1 MESPLRFFAGITDP
15 RVERCKRHLLDEII
29 FIAIAAVICGAETWN
44 DMEDFGIMKYDWLK
58 TFLKLPGGI
67 PSHDTFNRLFSI
79 LDPEE
84 FEKRFLEWTSVVSQ
98 RTQGD
103 IVSIDGKAIRGSRG
117 KGKKSVVYMV
127 SAWAGSNKIVLG
139 QRKVDDKS
147 NEITAIPRLLEKLVL
162 RGCIVTLDAMGC
174 QREIAAA
181 IIEKEADYVLAL
193 KGNQGIL
200 SDQVQESFRFLTVE
214 SMAQENDL
222 GHGRV
227 EKRTCSVITDLSL
240 IEHKDQWGGLKS
252 LIRIES
258 ERFNKTTT
266 EIEKETRYFISSL
279 SSSAQCLNGYV
290 RSHWGIEN
298 SLHWSLDVSFNED
311 HSRKRVGYAA
321 ENFSRLNRISL
332 NLLKNEKT
340 SKRGIKGKRLKAGW
354 SNQYLLKILKP
365 ENL

>member
-227 EKRTCSVITDLSL
+227 EKRTCSVISDLSL

-354 SNQYLLKILKP
+354 SNQYLIKILKP

>member
-29 FIAIAAVICGAETWN
+29 FIAIASVICGAETWN
-44 DMEDFGIMKYDWLK
+44 DMEDFGRMKYDWLK

-67 PSHDTFNRLFSI
+67 PTHDTFNRLFAS
-79 LDPEE
+79 LDPDE
-84 FEKRFLEWTSVVSQ
+84 FEKRFLDWTSAISQ
-98 RTQGD
+98 RSQGD

-117 KGKKSVVYMV
+117 SGKKSIVYMV

-147 NEITAIPRLLEKLVL
+147 NEITAIPQLLETLVL
-162 RGCIVTLDAMGC
+162 KGCVVTIDAMGC
-174 QREIAAA
+174 QKEIAAA
-181 IIEKEADYVLAL
+181 IVEKEADYILAL
-193 KGNQGIL
+193 KGNQGTL
-200 SDQVQESFRFLTVE
+200 SDQVQESFRFLPVE
-214 SMAQENDL
+214 STAQENDL

-227 EKRTCSVITDLSL
+227 EKRTCSVVCDLSL
-240 IEHKDQWGGLKS
+240 VEHKDQWGGLKS
-252 LIRIES
+252 LIKIES
-258 ERFNKTTT
+258 ERYNKTTAKT
-266 EIEKETRYFISSL
+266 EKETRYFISSL
-279 SSSAQCLNGYV
+279 LLSAQYLNGYV
-290 RSHWGIEN
+290 RSHWGVEN

-311 HSRKRVGYAA
+311 LSRKRAGYAA

-332 NLLKNEKT
+332 NLLKNDKL

-354 SNQYLLKILKP
+354 SNEYLLKILKP